1 MPIVDIE
8 GVEVEFPDMPP
19 AQLEA
24 AVRSAYAQMR
34 AGRRD
39 SAAELE
45 QKLASQRPSLP
56 EQAGTGA
63 RLLAGIGAGMMG
75 AGHSL
80 LNTFNDAAEAVEQV
94 PGVLALGNAIGLP
107 TTAEARAP
115 ADARRQRF
123 QAESGP
129 AMATTAGKVGNVIGT
144 AALLAPIALIPG
156 ANTYTGAAAIGAGTG
171 AALSEKGDRTT
182 GAAIGAA
189 GGVAGKYVGD
199 KATAIVKRGIDAMRG
214 SRSIEQARATLQA
227 VLRENGM
234 NLSDLP
240 AKAQADLLE
249 EARKAIAVGA
259 ELDPAALSRKADF
272 LALGAKPTTAM
283 VSRDPQAF
291 AFEQTLKGVQG
302 AGADLADVYNTNNRV
317 LIDSL
322 NKAGAEKA
330 PGALGAGREVVGGL
344 DDYVSRQRANIG
356 NLYDAAKGSA
366 GRAVELDPQ
375 AFATRAGELLD
386 ADMRNAF
393 LPADIRNMLNAFAK
407 GEVPLNVNTAEQFKT
422 ILASAQ
428 RGTQDGNAKAALGLV
443 RQALDETPAA
453 GQLGDDAIAAFNK
466 ARAANREFMGQVES
480 IPALK
485 AVYEGVE
492 PDRFF
497 QRHVLGANVADL
509 RKATELLKSTRPE
522 SLAAVKA
529 QMVDHLKEK
538 ALNGA
543 SDEVGTF
550 SQAAFN
556 KALKQVGKDRLA
568 AAGFTPDEIAQ
579 LELVGRVASYTQS
592 APAGSVVNRSGTS
605 AQSYNLL
612 MRVLANVERVPVLGP
627 LSAAG
632 PLQGGVKNLAAGSAL
647 KAPVPAIGPQNGG
660 FPAAMGPAVS
670 ASILNEL
677 LNPQRRQQQ

>member
-1 MPIVDIE
+1 MIEVDLPD
-8 GVEVEFPDMPP
+8 GSVLEVDTDDEQQ
-19 AQLEA
+19 AVA
-24 AVRSAYAQMR
+24 AARRYIAKAA
-34 AGRRD
+34 AGRD
-39 SAAELE
+39 SVAD
-45 QKLASQRPSLP
+45 QRPAAD
-56 EQAGTGA
+56 AGE
-63 RLLAGIGAGMMG
+63 RFLAGVGAGMLG
-75 AGHSL
+75 VGHSL
-80 LNTFNDAAEAVEQV
+80 ANTFNDAAEAVERI
-94 PGVLALGNAIGLP
+94 PGVAGLGNALGIQP
-107 TTAEARAP
+107 T
-115 ADARRQRF
+115 ADARRAADAARARF
-123 QAESGP
+123 LAESEP
-129 AMATTAGKVGNVIGT
+129 ATSTAAGKAGNIVGMG
-144 AALLAPIALIPG
+144 AALIPTALIPG
-156 ANTYTGAAAIGAGTG
+156 ANTYAGAALIGAGTG
-171 AALSEKGDRTT
+171 AALSESGDRAT
-182 GAAIGAA
+182 GAALGAA
-189 GGVAGKYVGD
+189 GGTAGKWAGD
-199 KATAIVKRGIDAMRG
+199 KLTAVVRRSIDAMSG
-214 SRSIEQARATLQA
+214 ARSAKQAQEALQR
-227 VLRENGM
+227 VLSENG
-234 NLSDLP
+234 LSLKDLP
-240 AKAQADLLE
+240 KKAQDDLLA
-249 EARKAIAVGA
+249 EARKALAVGGT
-259 ELDPAALSRKADF
+259 LDDAALSRKADF

-302 AGADLADVYNTNNRV
+302 AGGDLADVYNANNRV

-322 NKAGAEKA
+322 NKAGASNS
-330 PGALGAGREVVGGL
+330 PGALETGRAAVEGL
-344 DDYVSRQRANIG
+344 DSFIGQQRANIG
-356 NLYDAAKGSA
+356 NLYNTAKGSA
-366 GRAVELDPQ
+366 GRAVDLDPQ

-492 PDRFF
+492 PDKFF

-509 RKATELLKSTRPE
+509 RKATSLLQSTRPE

-529 QMVDHLKEK
+529 QMVEHLKDK
-538 ALNGA
+538 ALGGA
-543 SDEVGTF
+543 SDEVGNF

-556 KALKQVGKDRLA
+556 KALKQVGKERLS

-579 LELVGRVASYTQS
+579 LNLVGRVASYTQA
-592 APAGSVVNRSGTS
+592 APAGAVVNRSGTS

-612 MRVLANVERVPVLGP
+612 MRLLSNVERIPVLGP

-632 PLQGGVKNLAAGSAL
+632 PLQSGVKSMAAGSAM
-647 KAPVPAIGPQNGG
+647 KAPIPVAMRPAG
-660 FPAAMGPAVS
+660 FPAAMAPAAG
-670 ASILNEL
+670 ASLMNEL
-677 LNPQRRQQQ
+677 LNPQPRR